1 MKILSVNV
9 GLPREVAWRGRT
21 IRTGIYKEPI
31 AGRVASRTTNLDGDR
46 RADLT
51 VHGGPSKAVYAYP
64 AEHYEAWAREFP
76 RGFFGENLTTEG
88 IDESLACIGN
98 RFRVGTAELTITEPR
113 MPCYKLGI
121 RFGDQSFLKRFLA
134 SRRSGI
140 YFAVAWEGN
149 FGAGDEIEPLARDP
163 ERVSD
168 TSVVGLFAGDVAD
181 VELLRRAARLDAL
194 PENWKSAFRRRL
206 EDLGG

>member
-1 MKILSVNV
+1 
-9 GLPREVAWRGRT
+9 
-21 IRTGIYKEPI
+21 
-31 AGRVASRTTNLDGDR
+31 
-46 RADLT
+46 
-51 VHGGPSKAVYAYP
+51 
-64 AEHYEAWAREFP
+64 
-76 RGFFGENLTTEG
+76 
-88 IDESLACIGN
+88 
-98 RFRVGTAELTITEPR
+98 

-140 YFAVAWEGN
+140 YFAVAREGN

-163 ERVSD
+163 ERVSV